1 MDSVVNAIANGWAST
16 SQLGSPEVKAE
27 AESLLRTAL
36 SKTWSECESLAKDL
50 SQDAL
55 KSVVEMGAS
64 AAVLNYVLTPLLR
77 RLKGAPAN
85 PVVAEASSA
94 LQKIADKLADEP
106 SAKLDERNVAAWAE
120 VTPEQAQLLLRA
132 LKLHQVDG
140 RWLLE
145 TDRMALNLAL
155 SVTRNG

>member
-1 MDSVVNAIANGWAST
+1 M
-16 SQLGSPEVKAE
+16 SPD
-27 AESLLRTAL
+27 T
-36 SKTWSECESLAKDL
+36 
-50 SQDAL
+50 L

-64 AAVLNYVLTPLLR
+64 AAVLNYVLTPLVR
-77 RLKGAPAN
+77 RLRGAPAN
-85 PVVAEASSA
+85 PVVAEATHA
-94 LQKIADKLADEP
+94 LEKIAGKLGDEP
-106 SAKLDERNVAAWAE
+106 DAKLDERNVVSWAE

-155 SVTRNG
+155 SVTRKG